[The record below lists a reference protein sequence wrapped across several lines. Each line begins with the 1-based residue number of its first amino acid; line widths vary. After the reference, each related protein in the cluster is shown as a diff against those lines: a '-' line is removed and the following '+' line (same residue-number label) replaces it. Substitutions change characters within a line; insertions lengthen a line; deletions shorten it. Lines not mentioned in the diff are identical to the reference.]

1 MSEPASKKKGFFSKI
16 ESRDDALKVVRDTS
30 NTFFFIAVLQVALAY
45 WIGLSMLFDAV
56 IYAVGGFFLRR
67 SSSRTAAVVLLL
79 LALFG
84 AGVTFANRTGANL
97 GGGNN
102 IILAIVVLWAGVRAV
117 EVTFKLHGRFAQP
130 GANDQPG
137 A

>member
-30 NTFFFIAVLQVALAY
+30 NAFFFIAILQAALAY
-45 WIGLSMLFDAV
+45 LIGLSILFDAV

-67 SSSRTAAVVLLL
+67 FSSRAAAVVLLL
-79 LALFG
+79 LALVG
-84 AGVTFANRTGANL
+84 AGVTVANRTGANL

-102 IILAIVVLWAGVRAV
+102 IVLAVIVLWAGVRAV
-117 EVTFKLHGRFAQP
+117 EATFKLGGRFAQP